1 MHFEI
6 FHRDKKEDYVIID
19 ISFNMTKEGNGFF
32 RFVVTPEILLKNL
45 TRHVTALDI
54 EDVIDFIVES
64 ATLSEIDSE
73 LSCCETFETQERVD
87 LKRNTIIS
95 ELKLRIEKYCEKYK
109 LSLKI
114 NGKYIKTTGIH

>member
-19 ISFNMTKEGNGFF
+19 ISFNMTKEGDGFF

-54 EDVIDFIVES
+54 EDVSDFIVEN
-64 ATLSEIDSE
+64 AALSEIDSE
-73 LSCCETFETQERVD
+73 LSCFETFETHERAD
-87 LKRNTIIS
+87 LKRNAIVS
-95 ELKLRIEKYCEKYK
+95 ELKSRIERYCEKYK
-109 LSLKI
+109 LSLNI
-114 NGKYIKTTGIH
+114 DGKYIETAGIH